1 MQPKVCQAF
10 DFKSVFGNNAA
21 KGTCKSQ
28 HICISI
34 QNSNSPKLLFPIM
47 SISFL
52 FSPSIKTIFY
62 LFLALWFPFVSIQKD
77 WMPRVELTPNLTSFI
92 AFENSLL
99 LKRNDCSPKYIF
111 RDVLPDTSDVFS
123 YMILSVI
130 CSFFFYFFF
139 PCEMFYSLSNISHW
153 FHLSIFP

>member
-1 MQPKVCQAF
+1 
-10 DFKSVFGNNAA
+10 
-21 KGTCKSQ
+21 
-28 HICISI
+28 
-34 QNSNSPKLLFPIM
+34 M

-139 PCEMFYSLSNISHW
+139 PCEMFYSLSNISLW
-153 FHLSIFP
+153 FHLSIFSWVITFTPLSSFLFYGFSIMLHRNST